1 MQVSFKRA
9 RASARIALA
18 LGLVSSGAQAQ
29 EAAPLEAYGALPAI
43 EFVQVSP
50 SGDRLAYVTV
60 AGDQRALVVTQVAD
74 GQLLTG
80 ARVGDAKVRDVEWV
94 GEDAV
99 LSTTSTT
106 QSIPLFGVS
115 KTEFFMGQM
124 HDLSGRRMRQVFSD
138 QTGMWPIMVGP
149 PMVRQTPDG
158 PRLFVAGFNF
168 TAGEVSLFGINPA
181 TGNARMLVRSDF
193 DVETDVLSSDGVLIA
208 RSEYDERRKQWTL
221 YIAAAGERLR
231 LGWTT
236 HAPLDSPA
244 LLGLGRTD
252 GTVLVNARRPDLTGE
267 ATGEGPDADNPE
279 EALDDLFEVDVVTG
293 TWTRLDFEA
302 HPSFLIHH
310 PRSRLL
316 IGSGRVG
323 DEGTEYAFIDPAA
336 GRIWSTIARAFA
348 GRAPELVSWSDDLRT
363 LVVMSGG
370 SGDSGGYHLVDLDT
384 RASRIVGETY
394 PALTADRVG
403 TVRAIQYA
411 AGDGLEINGY
421 LTLPPGVT
429 DPKNLPLIVLAHGGP
444 ASRDVMGFDWW
455 AQAIAS
461 RGYAVLQ
468 ANFRGSSGYGEAF
481 LEAGYGEWG
490 RKMQTDLS
498 DGVRWLAG
506 QGIADPARV
515 CIVGA
520 SYGGYAALAGATID
534 PSAYRCA
541 VSVAGVSD
549 LRRMLE
555 WEAQQGPRR
564 DNQVVRYWNR
574 FMGVERAN
582 DPSLEALSPARLA
595 DEAGM
600 PIMLLHGRDDTVVPM
615 EQSRIMASALR
626 AAGKPYEMI
635 ELEGE
640 DHWLSRADTRLRMLT
655 ESLRFIEAHNPPD

>member
-1 MQVSFKRA
+1 MPVKVRGTALAVLLLFAAAVPA
-9 RASARIALA
+9 RAQTQD
-18 LGLVSSGAQAQ
+18 V
-29 EAAPLEAYGALPAI
+29 APLEAYGALPAI
-43 EFVQVSP
+43 EFVRVSP

-60 AGDQRALVVTQVAD
+60 GGDQRVLMATQVVD
-74 GQLLTG
+74 GRLLTG

-106 QSIPLFGVS
+106 QSIPMFGVS
-115 KTEFFMGQM
+115 KTEFFMGQL
-124 HDLSGRRMRQVFSD
+124 HDLNGGRMRQVFSD

-149 PMVRQTPDG
+149 AMVRQTPDG
-158 PRLFVAGFNF
+158 ARLFVAGYNF
-168 TAGEVSLFGINPA
+168 TAGEISLFGIDPA
-181 TGNARMLVRSDF
+181 TGGTRMLVRSDF
-193 DVETDVLSSDGVLIA
+193 DVETDILNPDGLLIA
-208 RSEYDERRKQWTL
+208 RSEYDERRRQWTL

-231 LGWTT
+231 LGWST
-236 HAPLDSPA
+236 HAPLDAPV

-252 GTVLVNARRPDLTGE
+252 GTILVNTRRPDLPGETG
-267 ATGEGPDADNPE
+267 GEGQDGDTPE
-279 EALDDLFEVDVVTG
+279 EALNHVFEVDVATG
-293 TWTRLDFEA
+293 VWTRLNFDS

-316 IGSGRVG
+316 IGSGRIG

-336 GRIWSTIARAFA
+336 ARIWSTITRAFA

-363 LVVMSGG
+363 LVVMTGG
-370 SGDSGGYHLVDLDT
+370 SGDSGGYHLVDLDS

-394 PALTADRVG
+394 PALTADHVG

-411 AGDGLEINGY
+411 AADGLEIHGY
-421 LTLPPGVT
+421 LTMPPGVT
-429 DPKNLPLIVLAHGGP
+429 DPTNLPLVVLAHGGP

-461 RGYAVLQ
+461 RGYVVLQ
-468 ANFRGSSGYGEAF
+468 ANFRGSTGYGEAF

-498 DGVRWLAG
+498 DGVRWLVE

-534 PSAYRCA
+534 RTPYRCA

-549 LRRMLE
+549 LRRMLD
-555 WEAQQGPRR
+555 WEAQQGVRR
-564 DNQVVRYWNR
+564 DNQSVRYWNR
-574 FMGVERAN
+574 FMGVERSS
-582 DPSLEALSPARLA
+582 DPSLETLSPARLA
-595 DEAGM
+595 SQVEA
-600 PIMLLHGRDDTVVPM
+600 PVMLLHGRDDTVVPL
-615 EQSRIMASALR
+615 EQSRIMAAALR
-626 AAGKPYEMI
+626 AAGKPHEMI
-635 ELEGE
+635 ELSGE
-640 DHWLSRADTRLRMLT
+640 DHWLSRAETRQRMLV
-655 ESLRFIEAHNPPD
+655 ESLRFLEAHNPPD

>member
-1 MQVSFKRA
+1 MIVRNA
-9 RASARIALA
+9 ALASAWMALA
-18 LGLVSSGAQAQ
+18 LGFGSPAAQAQ
-29 EAAPLEAYGALPAI
+29 DVAPLEAYGALPAV

-60 AGDQRALVVTQVAD
+60 AGDQRALIVTRLAD

-80 ARVGDAKVRDVEWV
+80 ARVGDAKVRDVQWV

-106 QSIPLFGVS
+106 QSVPLFSLS
-115 KTEFFMGQM
+115 KAEFVMGQI
-124 HDLSGRRMRQVFSD
+124 HDLNGRPMRQVFGD
-138 QTGMWPIMVGP
+138 QPGMWPIMVGP
-149 PMVRQTPDG
+149 PMVRQTPEG
-158 PRLFVAGFNF
+158 ARLFVAGFNVS
-168 TAGEVSLFGINPA
+168 AGEINLFGLDPS
-181 TGNARMLVRSDF
+181 TGSTRMLVRSDF

-208 RSEYDERRKQWTL
+208 RSEYDERRRQWTL
-221 YIAAAGERLR
+221 YIAGAGERLR

-236 HAPLDSPA
+236 QAPLDSPV

-252 GTVLVNARRPDLTGE
+252 GTVLVNARRPDLPGDT
-267 ATGEGPDADNPE
+267 AGEGLDGDTSE
-279 EALDDLFEVDVVTG
+279 EAFNHVFEIDVATG

-302 HPSFLIHH
+302 HPAFLIHH

-316 IGSGRVG
+316 IGSGRIG

-336 GRIWSTIARAFA
+336 ERIWSAISRAFA

-363 LVVMSGG
+363 LVVMTGG

-384 RASRIVGETY
+384 RASRIVGEAY
-394 PALTADRVG
+394 PALTTDRIG
-403 TVRAIQYA
+403 TVRAIRYTA
-411 AGDGLEINGY
+411 EDGLVIHGY
-421 LTLPPGVT
+421 LTMPPGVT

-444 ASRDVMGFDWW
+444 ASRDRMGFDWW
-455 AQAIAS
+455 AQALAS

-468 ANFRGSSGYGEAF
+468 ANFRGSSGYGQAF
-481 LEAGYGEWG
+481 VEAGYGEWG

-506 QGIADPARV
+506 QGIVDPARV

-520 SYGGYAALAGATID
+520 SYGGYAALAGATVD
-534 PSAYRCA
+534 RSVYRCA

-555 WEAQQGPRR
+555 WEARQGPRR
-564 DNQVVRYWNR
+564 DSQAVRYWTR
-574 FMGVERAN
+574 FMGVERSS
-582 DPSLEALSPARLA
+582 DRSLEALSPARLA
-595 DEAGM
+595 DQVGV
-600 PIMLLHGRDDTVVPM
+600 PVMLLHGRDDTVVPM

-635 ELEGE
+635 ELSGE
-640 DHWLSRADTRLRMLT
+640 DHWLSRADTRQRMLI
-655 ESLRFIEAHNPPD
+655 ESLRFLEAHNPPD

>member
-1 MQVSFKRA
+1 MIVRNA
-9 RASARIALA
+9 ALAAAWTALA
-18 LGLVSSGAQAQ
+18 LGFGSSAAQAQ
-29 EAAPLEAYGALPAI
+29 DVAPLEAYGALPAI

-60 AGDQRALVVTQVAD
+60 AGDQRALIATRLAD
-74 GQLLTG
+74 GQLLAG
-80 ARVGDAKVRDVEWV
+80 ARVSDAKVRDVQWV

-115 KTEFFMGQM
+115 KSEFFMGQI
-124 HDLSGRRMRQVFSD
+124 HDLNGRPMRQVFGD
-138 QTGMWPIMVGP
+138 QPGMWPIMVGP

-158 PRLFVAGFNF
+158 ARLFVAGYN
-168 TAGEVSLFGINPA
+168 VSAREINLFGIDPS
-181 TGNARMLVRSDF
+181 TGSTRMLIRSDF
-193 DVETDVLSSDGVLIA
+193 DVETDVVSSDGVLIA
-208 RSEYDERRKQWTL
+208 RSEYDERRKYWTL
-221 YIAAAGERLR
+221 YIASAGQRLR

-236 HAPLDSPA
+236 HAPLDSPD

-252 GTVLVNARRPDLTGE
+252 GTVLVNARRPDLTGDTAGE
-267 ATGEGPDADNPE
+267 ASDGDTSE
-279 EALDDLFEVDVVTG
+279 EALNHVFEIDVATG
-293 TWTRLDFEA
+293 TWTRLNFEA
-302 HPSFLIHH
+302 HPTFLIHH
-310 PRSRLL
+310 PRSGLL
-316 IGSGRVG
+316 IGSGRIG

-336 GRIWSTIARAFA
+336 GRIWSAVSRAFA

-363 LVVMSGG
+363 LVVMTGG

-384 RASRIVGETY
+384 RVSRIVGETY

-403 TVRAIQYA
+403 TVRAIRYTA
-411 AGDGLEINGY
+411 EDGLEIHGY
-421 LTLPPGVT
+421 LTMPPGVT

-455 AQAIAS
+455 AQAMAS
-461 RGYAVLQ
+461 RGYVVLQ
-468 ANFRGSSGYGEAF
+468 ANFRGSSGYGQDF
-481 LEAGYGEWG
+481 IEAGYGEWG

-506 QGIADPARV
+506 QGVVDPARV

-520 SYGGYAALAGATID
+520 SYGGYAALAGATLD
-534 PSAYRCA
+534 RSVYRCA

-564 DNQVVRYWNR
+564 DNQSVRYWNR
-574 FMGVERAN
+574 FMGVERSS

-595 DEAGM
+595 DQVGA
-600 PIMLLHGRDDTVVPM
+600 PVMLLHGRDDTVVPM
-615 EQSRIMASALR
+615 DQSRIMASALR

-635 ELEGE
+635 ELSGE
-640 DHWLSRADTRLRMLT
+640 DHWLSRAETRQRMLT
-655 ESLRFIEAHNPPD
+655 ESLRFLEAHNPPD